1 MYSLLLVIIYIAF
14 ISLGL
19 PDSLIGSA
27 WPVMH
32 RDLQV
37 PVSYMGIIT
46 MLISGGTILSS
57 LLSDRM
63 TRRFG
68 TGLVTAASVLLTAAA
83 LFGFSVTNS
92 FWLLCLWALP
102 YGLGAGGVDAS
113 LNNYVALHYASRHM
127 SWLHC
132 FWGVGCSVSP
142 YIMSFALTG
151 YSSWSLGF
159 RIVSVLQIILTA
171 ALFLSLPLWKK
182 AADAEA
188 LKNHRTE
195 TTRHSL
201 STNATAENCS
211 SGNDVP
217 FENSVSDMNASGTLN
232 NPSPSPKAL
241 PLRKV
246 LQIKGVPLVLITFL
260 SYCALEATAGIWASS
275 YLVQH
280 RGIDAETAARFASLF
295 YLGITF
301 GRFLCGFVAD
311 RLGDRLLIRIGT
323 LTALAG
329 ALLILLPL
337 RVHFPA
343 LAGLIVIGLGCAPVY
358 PSIIHSTPDH
368 FGRENSQAVIGVQMA
383 SAYLGSTFMPPLFGL
398 LAAHVSIG
406 LYPLYLL
413 LFGGLMLF
421 MSERLRIVIGRKD
434 RKREVSFHAFLK

>member
-1 MYSLLLVIIYIAF
+1 MYSLLLVIIYLAF

-32 RDLQV
+32 QELQV
-37 PVSYMGIIT
+37 PVSYMGILT

-68 TGLVTAASVLLTAAA
+68 TGPVTAASVFLTAAA

-102 YGLGAGGVDAS
+102 YGLGAGAVDAS

-159 RIVSVLQIILTA
+159 RMVSALQIMLTA
-171 ALFLSLPLWKK
+171 ALFFSLPLWKK
-182 AADAEA
+182 AAEAESLKSSRPGA
-188 LKNHRTE
+188 LKAAAGKKVSRKRDT
-195 TTRHSL
+195 
-201 STNATAENCS
+201 
-211 SGNDVP
+211 SGQNTP
-217 FENSVSDMNASGTLN
+217 SEKNSPTVHNSDSPDL
-232 NPSPSPKAL
+232 SPSPAKTL

-246 LQIKGVPLVLITFL
+246 LQIQGVPLVLITFL

-275 YLVQH
+275 YLVQY

-311 RLGDRLLIRIGT
+311 RLGDKALIRIGS
-323 LTALAG
+323 LTALTG
-329 ALLILLPL
+329 TLLILLPL
-337 RVHFPA
+337 PFELPA

-358 PSIIHSTPDH
+358 PSIIHSTPEH

-383 SAYLGSTFMPPLFGL
+383 SAYVGSTFMPPLFGL

-413 LFGGLMLF
+413 LFVGLLLF
-421 MSERLRIVIGRKD
+421 MSERLRRAMAQNSASTDSSSKT
-434 RKREVSFHAFLK
+434 